1 MDKSCAALKQFQIQT
16 LSWQKVEKKNIIQT
30 EPKKSCL
37 DVTPLLL
44 DIASA
49 LINWG
54 PFNPGRFSYQ
64 LEKSQWPVLYSGG
77 MWDLYKNRKDRL
89 LQMKTCCLV
98 VVKLLIKDNYCYIV
112 LIEIHVSTDYI
123 TGRNVYNNI
132 FLYEHPWSVL
142 KTDQSGQSQCSLHS
156 LDCDKW

>member
-1 MDKSCAALKQFQIQT
+1 M
-16 LSWQKVEKKNIIQT
+16 
-30 EPKKSCL
+30 
-37 DVTPLLL
+37 
-44 DIASA
+44 
-49 LINWG
+49 
-54 PFNPGRFSYQ
+54 
-64 LEKSQWPVLYSGG
+64 LYSGG

-132 FLYEHPWSVL
+132 FLYEHPWSML

>member
-1 MDKSCAALKQFQIQT
+1 
-16 LSWQKVEKKNIIQT
+16 
-30 EPKKSCL
+30 
-37 DVTPLLL
+37 
-44 DIASA
+44 
-49 LINWG
+49 
-54 PFNPGRFSYQ
+54 
-64 LEKSQWPVLYSGG
+64 

-112 LIEIHVSTDYI
+112 LIEICVSTDYI

-142 KTDQSGQSQCSLHS
+142 KTDQLARANAPFIAWIVTSGNAIMKPYLINLSNNACYKMHVTKIDNS
-156 LDCDKW
+156 CKPVIFYPPEF